1 LEPTFKPRANVE
13 LVLDPPEDVATG
25 KSAAR
30 DQVWSWVALH
40 VPTGEETRVV
50 LPPDAQPVE
59 MYRPLDR
66 GLDWRLNP
74 DNDRVLLGASTD
86 ASLEDSIAAWSTQKG
101 ESLDRL
107 DLAYADNLLLRR
119 RVGVAGDDGRYF
131 PSVIKPAERGLAI
144 VGIPY
149 RDRGLGEHYLPVWDA
164 CVLVPAGVHAAI
176 AHSPSDKVRFASLG
190 AESPLEAKAQARF
203 ALSAD
208 TDEVGNVRPFQP
220 AVDVVYETRVC
231 VLLLKPHTS
240 VAHDVGTAL
249 AGTWATLT
257 SAVTALDQRGRP
269 WPLLGLVL
277 TAAFRH
283 VMPSLF
289 EYCRLAAFE
298 PEERVSAG
306 GAVVYLIEPVATRGT
321 IQHSVST
328 LLGDPALTL
337 QMLAFAL
344 EEAQLLSEQEDC
356 PALRFL
362 RVKAGYLVGPPEFVH
377 DQYLHQRE
385 AAVRLLTD
393 ICEDLR
399 SKIALAARRRA

>member
-1 LEPTFKPRANVE
+1 MLCTIFLRFVSE
-13 LVLDPPEDVATG
+13 LVP
-25 KSAAR
+25 SALFIHM
-30 DQVWSWVALH
+30 S
-40 VPTGEETRVV
+40 VV
-50 LPPDAQPVE
+50 EAPK
-59 MYRPLDR
+59 
-66 GLDWRLNP
+66 G
-74 DNDRVLLGASTD
+74 
-86 ASLEDSIAAWSTQKG
+86 G

-107 DLAYADNLLLRR
+107 DPAYADTLLLRR
-119 RVGVAGDDGRYF
+119 RADVAGDDDRYF
-131 PSVIKPAERGLAI
+131 PSVIKPAPRGLAI
-144 VGIPY
+144 IGIPY
-149 RDRGLGEHYLPVWDA
+149 RDRGLGEQYLPIWDA
-164 CVLVPAGVHAAI
+164 RIVVPLGVQAAV
-176 AHSPSDKVRFASLG
+176 AHSPTDTVRFVSLG
-190 AESPLEAKAQARF
+190 TESPLEPKAQARF

-220 AVDVVYETRVC
+220 AVDVIYETRVC
-231 VLLLKPHTS
+231 ALLLKPHAS
-240 VAHDVGTAL
+240 VVRSVGAAL
-249 AGTWATLT
+249 VGAWATFAT
-257 SAVTALDQRGRP
+257 TTAASDQRGRP

-277 TAAFRH
+277 TAAFRQ

-298 PEERVSAG
+298 PEERVSAV

-337 QMLAFAL
+337 QLLAFAL

-362 RVKAGYLVGPPEFVH
+362 RVKADYLVGPPECVH

-399 SKIALAARRRA
+399 GKIALADRRRD